1 MRVKKYLRPGSS
13 PDHSSRSESC
23 ANPAAFSRRFA
34 SSSPERNNNRTES
47 AETIREE
54 KTREKERERG
64 VRTDGVEGGGRR
76 VEEVDEVGDDG
87 SDGGHGRRRRC
98 GRRGDCSMGTL
109 VRSGVECSA
118 VPLYALFNL
127 FNLIL
132 FRRRLVTD
140 SSSNRTR
147 IS

>member
-1 MRVKKYLRPGSS
+1 MVACEEILAAGLEPRPLLPLRELREPRRLQ
-13 PDHSSRSESC
+13 PPLRLVW
-23 ANPAAFSRRFA
+23 SRRKQVN
-34 SSSPERNNNRTES
+34 SRTES

-64 VRTDGVEGGGRR
+64 VRTDGVEGSGRR
-76 VEEVDEVGDDG
+76 VEEVDKVGDDG
-87 SDGGHGRRRRC
+87 SDGGH

-127 FNLIL
+127 FNILFGTSSVRKLIL
-132 FRRRLVTD
+132 
-140 SSSNRTR
+140 S
-147 IS
+147 